1 MTPIAR
7 QIASHQRRLLKTIDQ
22 AIAGFDHGRRLR
34 PALRRAFMACPR
46 HRFLRRYR
54 WRSDGRVHRVTAAT
68 LTDQLWTIYRNEP
81 LVHVLPSGK
90 ASGSTGGQPAS
101 TDSEPGFIL
110 HLAELLDP
118 RSGHRLLEIGSGGG
132 WLAAML
138 GHAVG
143 PAGRVT
149 GVEILPA
156 LARQSRQ
163 SLKSLDIGNVTIV
176 NADGADGCAANAPY
190 DRVMVTAGTY
200 DLPASLYD
208 QVKEGGL
215 LLVPVSNKGGGE
227 EVFLLR
233 KTGDHFRSEIVVPGF
248 YVPLVGK
255 AERAA
260 RAPLPLAAL
269 HLWERIGQRECLRR
283 RMWLGGRGA
292 ADLAS
297 RSYRFRS
304 FLSKTEPRFEVF
316 ALEAPTAG
324 GPRGFAFG
332 ILDEAA
338 ESIALCR
345 SDELVGY
352 GNPAAAEVF
361 LAAYRQWAEL
371 TMPGGASF
379 ELAAYPSAKP
389 ATVGPG
395 VWVDRRGDSV
405 FHWRLPSG
413 TD

>member
-7 QIASHQRRLLKTIDQ
+7 QIATHQRRLLKTIDQ
-22 AIAGFDHGRRLR
+22 AIAGYDHGRRLR
-34 PALRRAFMACPR
+34 PALRRAYMACPR

-54 WRSDGRVHRVTAAT
+54 WRSDGRLHRVTATT
-68 LTDQLWTIYRNEP
+68 LADQLWTIYRNES
-81 LVHVLPSGK
+81 LIHVLPGDG
-90 ASGSTGGQPAS
+90 AAGSTGDLPAS

-132 WLAAML
+132 WLAAMM

-163 SLKSLDIGNVTIV
+163 SLKSLDMRNVAIV
-176 NADGADGCAANAPY
+176 NGDGADGYAADAPY

-200 DLPASLYD
+200 DLPASLFD
-208 QVKEGGL
+208 QTKEGGL
-215 LLVPVSNKGGGE
+215 LLVPISNKGGGE

-233 KTGDHFRSEIVVPGF
+233 KTGDHFRSEIAIPGF

-255 AERAA
+255 AQRTAGAA
-260 RAPLPLAAL
+260 LRLAAL
-269 HLWERIGQRECLRR
+269 HLWERIERRECLRQ

-345 SDELVGY
+345 ADELFGY
-352 GNPAAAEVF
+352 GSPAAAEVF
-361 LAAYRQWAEL
+361 LAAYRRWTEL

-379 ELAAYPSAKP
+379 ELTAYPSAKP
-389 ATVGPG
+389 GVAGPG
-395 VWVDRRGDSV
+395 RWIDRRGDSV
-405 FHWRLPSG
+405 FHWQLPN
-413 TD
+413 